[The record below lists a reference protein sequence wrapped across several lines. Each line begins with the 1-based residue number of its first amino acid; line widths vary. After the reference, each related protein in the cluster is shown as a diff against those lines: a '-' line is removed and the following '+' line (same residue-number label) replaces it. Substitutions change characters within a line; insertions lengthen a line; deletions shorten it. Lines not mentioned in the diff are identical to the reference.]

1 MIMPLHQSCLVWQ
14 MSRYLRLENTILMYP
29 DSEILF
35 PARCI
40 TELRNLRPG
49 IPWRELID
57 RISTLNESHEDV
69 LTFSLMMIRLN
80 NCLTCDLDSYRAS
93 LGCGQCARRTIQ
105 GYKGDD
111 KELLT
116 KMEEARSEL
125 AVHWKETYPSPSGV
139 AQPARAQ
146 TPALKLKSRGKR

>member
-1 MIMPLHQSCLVWQ
+1 
-14 MSRYLRLENTILMYP
+14 MYP

-49 IPWRELID
+49 VPWRELID

-69 LTFSLMMIRLN
+69 LSFSLMMIRLN

-105 GYKGDD
+105 GYKGND

-116 KMEEARSEL
+116 KLEEARSEL
-125 AVHWKETYPSPSGV
+125 LIHWRETHPAPNGTEHTVNIQAPV
-139 AQPARAQ
+139 A
-146 TPALKLKSRGKR
+146 KSKTRGKR

>member
-1 MIMPLHQSCLVWQ
+1 
-14 MSRYLRLENTILMYP
+14 MYP

-40 TELRNLRPG
+40 PELRNLRPG
-49 IPWRELID
+49 VPWRELVD
-57 RISTLNESHEDV
+57 RITKLSESHEDV
-69 LTFSLMMIRLN
+69 LSFSLMMIRLN

-105 GYKGDD
+105 GYKGND

-116 KMEEARSEL
+116 KLDEARSEL
-125 AVHWKETYPSPSGV
+125 RDHWRVPDPVTSGDDHRL
-139 AQPARAQ
+139 RAQ
-146 TPALKLKSRGKR
+146 APSIRSKSRAKR

>member
-1 MIMPLHQSCLVWQ
+1 

-49 IPWRELID
+49 VPWRELID
-57 RISTLNESHEDV
+57 RISTLHESHEDV
-69 LTFSLMMIRLN
+69 LSFSLMMIRLN

-105 GYKGDD
+105 GYKGND

-116 KMEEARSEL
+116 KLEEARSEL
-125 AVHWKETYPSPSGV
+125 HIHWRENHRSPG
-139 AQPARAQ
+139 ATEQPAHIQ
-146 TPALKLKSRGKR
+146 TPSTKSKTRGKR

>member
-1 MIMPLHQSCLVWQ
+1 
-14 MSRYLRLENTILMYP
+14 MYP

-40 TELRNLRPG
+40 SELRNLRPG
-49 IPWRELID
+49 VPWRELVD
-57 RISTLNESHEDV
+57 RITKLNESHEDV
-69 LTFSLMMIRLN
+69 LSFSLMMIRLN

-105 GYKGDD
+105 GYKGND

-116 KMEEARSEL
+116 KLDEARSEL
-125 AVHWKETYPSPSGV
+125 RDHWRVSDPVTSGDDHHL
-139 AQPARAQ
+139 RAQ
-146 TPALKLKSRGKR
+146 APSIRSKSRAKR